1 MVSCANVGLFIWR
14 RLLLQTLWR
23 HYVTLAVELTFVV
36 VTFVYLLSH
45 DRVDP
50 AQVKKLNRSYVIPQ
64 EPTAVD
70 AEHIRNKLPPGL
82 IVVYGPSTADTDRL
96 IAQVFSAAGR
106 ESPTGQGEDTEP
118 TPSDEEGAPQDYILP
133 LKNASSVPAKC
144 RAVASRLLRRDTYAR
159 TVDRTMCVQFYD
171 PDNEQSLRY
180 DLIELLPP
188 QVMLPEGVLYS
199 LEELFANPSI
209 TAGGDVLAKI
219 AGRRRRVRPHLK
231 EVQEVM
237 GLSSN
242 EFWAGHFFAALPI
255 SLVEGALAAAVLI
268 FHEER
273 YKPSR
278 NVTVYKGDNLEV
290 SLALSNSTTA
300 APQPPPKDQQQ
311 KFIRVYTHVPRVTRY
326 LENADAS
333 LVAATFAIF
342 ALCHTLLSLLIACV
356 FPFGRWAMVI
366 GFAVYFML
374 PSVDGDKL
382 GLIFGTSLFGYLT
395 GSRNEKLR
403 TAFYPSVALS
413 NAMKIIGIFDDFEST
428 MFYF

>member
-14 RLLLQTLWR
+14 RLLLQKLWR

-50 AQVKKLNRSYVIPQ
+50 AQVKKINRSYVIPQ

-82 IVVYGPSTADTDRL
+82 IVVYGPSTADTDQL
-96 IAQVFSAAGR
+96 IAQLFSAAGR

-133 LKNASSVPAKC
+133 LKNASSVSAKC

-188 QVMLPEGVLYS
+188 EVMLPEGVLYS

-219 AGRRRRVRPHLK
+219 AGK
-231 EVQEVM
+231 
-237 GLSSN
+237 
-242 EFWAGHFFAALPI
+242 PI
-255 SLVEGALAAAVLI
+255 SNLKSGTVRFEVVYRVPQLVLQLRIATG
-268 FHEER
+268 
-273 YKPSR
+273 
-278 NVTVYKGDNLEV
+278 
-290 SLALSNSTTA
+290 
-300 APQPPPKDQQQ
+300 
-311 KFIRVYTHVPRVTRY
+311 RVPVR
-326 LENADAS
+326 
-333 LVAATFAIF
+333 
-342 ALCHTLLSLLIACV
+342 
-356 FPFGRWAMVI
+356 
-366 GFAVYFML
+366 
-374 PSVDGDKL
+374 
-382 GLIFGTSLFGYLT
+382 
-395 GSRNEKLR
+395 
-403 TAFYPSVALS
+403 
-413 NAMKIIGIFDDFEST
+413 
-428 MFYF
+428 